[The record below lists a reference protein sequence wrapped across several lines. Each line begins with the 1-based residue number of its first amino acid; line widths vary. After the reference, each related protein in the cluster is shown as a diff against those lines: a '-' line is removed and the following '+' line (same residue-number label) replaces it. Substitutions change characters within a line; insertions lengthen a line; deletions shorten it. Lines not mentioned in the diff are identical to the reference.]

1 MPNTTNP
8 SSTKANKT
16 KPPKSTPTNR
26 GKSVKTKKNKAPKKL
41 NEHTSTNNTTEIQQ
55 KVGLVES
62 AKRTITLK
70 QVRAHDVH
78 RATSI
83 LRLMPKIIK
92 FYQKLTPQQI
102 AAVKYYKGPG
112 SFFQSEI
119 IADYNTTK
127 GKSRELSFPFY
138 KQEDKSFYRDILGQ
152 TKMDAIYDI
161 ELPAATNFEKY
172 IEQSYGKR
180 ISILNTLD
188 TVYDNKDCPK
198 LIGNEILFR
207 GMRAIPAIKK
217 LKVGD
222 TYTFKNFISTTIDR
236 QVSENFARG
245 DTIFVLTGLK
255 DIPFIYTPNGKLRDD
270 SNYVEFIK
278 ENMIIRDLSE
288 ITLPRNLEF
297 EITSIEQRHLN
308 QGWGKANKQG
318 TIGQLMATL
327 KKRGLEFEKEIV
339 EEGMF
344 PKGTF
349 IFARFKTWHPRE
361 QIDFA
366 KIKKDAKFILDTD
379 ALETWRE
386 KDEEND

>member
-1 MPNTTNP
+1 MPSTTKL
-8 SSTKANKT
+8 SSAKASKT
-16 KPPKSTPTNR
+16 KTPKSTLTKHAKSIKQRKPKHLKSKKKPT
-26 GKSVKTKKNKAPKKL
+26 
-41 NEHTSTNNTTEIQQ
+41 TSTNNTDTPQIQ
-55 KVGLVES
+55 VVEPT
-62 AKRTITLK
+62 KRTITLK

-78 RATSI
+78 RATNI

-112 SFFQSEI
+112 SFFQSEL
-119 IADYNTTK
+119 IADYNTAK
-127 GKSRELSFPFY
+127 GIARELRFPFY
-138 KQEDKSFYRDILGQ
+138 KREDKSFYRDILGQ

-161 ELPAATNFEKY
+161 ELPAATNFQKY

-188 TVYDNKDCPK
+188 TVYDHKDCPK
-198 LIGNEILFR
+198 LLGNEILFR
-207 GMRAIPAIKK
+207 GMNTIPAIKK

-222 TYTFKNFISTTIDR
+222 TYTFKNFISTTLDR
-236 QVSENFARG
+236 QVSENFSRS
-245 DTIFVLTGLK
+245 DTVFVLTGLK
-255 DIPFIYTPNGKLRDD
+255 DIPFIYTPNAKLRDD

-297 EITSIEQRHLN
+297 EITSIEKRHLHT
-308 QGWGKANKQG
+308 GWGNRNKQG

-327 KKRGLEFEKEIV
+327 KKRDLEFEKEVV
-339 EEGMF
+339 EKGMF

-349 IFARFKTWHPRE
+349 IFARFKTWLPRE
-361 QIDFA
+361 PLSFD
-366 KIKKDAKFILDTD
+366 KIKKESKFVLNKR
-379 ALETWRE
+379 ALASWRGKME
-386 KDEEND
+386 DGD

>member
-1 MPNTTNP
+1 MPSTTKS
-8 SSTKANKT
+8 SSTKASKT
-16 KPPKSTPTNR
+16 KIYTKKR
-26 GKSVKTKKNKAPKKL
+26 GKPVKTKKTKAAKKV
-41 NEHTSTNNTTEIQQ
+41 NEQTSTNNTTEIQQ
-55 KVGLVES
+55 QVGVVEP

-70 QVRAHDVH
+70 QVRAHDVQ

-83 LRLMPKIIK
+83 LRIMPKIIK

-112 SFFQSEI
+112 SFFQSEL

-152 TKMDAIYDI
+152 NKMDAIYDI
-161 ELPAATNFEKY
+161 ELPAATNFQKY

-188 TVYDNKDCPK
+188 TVYDHKDCPK
-198 LIGNEILFR
+198 LIGNELLFR
-207 GMRAIPAIKK
+207 GMHTIPAIKK

-222 TYTFKNFISTTIDR
+222 TYTFKNFISTTLDR
-236 QVSENFARG
+236 KVSENFARG

-255 DIPFIYTPNGKLRDD
+255 DIPFIYMPNSKGFADQKYID
-270 SNYVEFIK
+270 FIK
-278 ENMIIRDLSE
+278 KNMIIRDLSE

-297 EITSIEQRHLN
+297 EITSIEQRHLSSS
-308 QGWGKANKQG
+308 WGKANKPG

-327 KKRGLEFEKEIV
+327 KKRGLEFEKETV
-339 EEGMF
+339 EDGMF

-361 QIDFA
+361 PIDFT
-366 KIKKDAKFILDTD
+366 KIKTNAKFILDTD

-386 KDEEND
+386 KDNEDD

>member
-1 MPNTTNP
+1 MPSTNKP
-8 SSTKANKT
+8 STAKPSTPKHTKIT
-16 KPPKSTPTNR
+16 KPKQQKTT
-26 GKSVKTKKNKAPKKL
+26 KTKKAKETKKTK
-41 NEHTSTNNTTEIQQ
+41 EPATSNNTESPQIQ
-55 KVGLVES
+55 VVEPT
-62 AKRTITLK
+62 KRTITLK
-70 QVRAHDVH
+70 QVRAYDVH

-102 AAVKYYKGPG
+102 ASIKYYKGPG
-112 SFFQSEI
+112 SYFQSEL

-127 GKSRELSFPFY
+127 DKERELRFPFY

-161 ELPAATNFEKY
+161 ELPAATNFQKY

-188 TVYDNKDCPK
+188 TVYDHKDCPK
-198 LIGNEILFR
+198 LLGNEILFR

-222 TYTFKNFISTTIDR
+222 TYTFKNFISTTLDR
-236 QVSENFARG
+236 QVSENFGSG

-278 ENMIIRDLSE
+278 ENMIIQDLSE

-297 EITSIEQRHLN
+297 EITSIL
-308 QGWGKANKQG
+308 
-318 TIGQLMATL
+318 
-327 KKRGLEFEKEIV
+327 
-339 EEGMF
+339 
-344 PKGTF
+344 
-349 IFARFKTWHPRE
+349 
-361 QIDFA
+361 
-366 KIKKDAKFILDTD
+366 
-379 ALETWRE
+379 
-386 KDEEND
+386 